1 MVFCHTQ
8 QESAIGT
15 PISPPSEIS
24 LPSPFPPPVAEP
36 QFEFPGSCSKSPLAI
51 CFTYGIVNFYVTLFP
66 TFPLL
71 PPLLPPVHT
80 FLIYVYFS
88 IPALKVNSSVPSL
101 QIPYVCLSVWYLYF
115 SFWLTSFCIIG
126 SRFVHLIRTDSNVFL
141 FMSE

>member
-15 PISPPSEIS
+15 LIPPPSEIS
-24 LPSPFPPPVAEP
+24 LPSPSPPPVAEP

-51 CFTYGIVNFYVTLFP
+51 CFTYGIVNFYVTLS
-66 TFPLL
+66 LHL
-71 PPLLPPVHT
+71 PFSLFSSHLVHT
-80 FLIYVYFS
+80 FLIYVSFS
-88 IPALKVNSSVPSL
+88 IPALKVNLSVPSL
-101 QIPYVCLSVWYLYF
+101 QIPYVCLSIWYLYF

-141 FMSE
+141 FMPE